1 MSDLTKEAID
11 RISQLAGQNRAP
23 QIMTVDHGESGETL
37 TFLLYSNEEGGTNY
51 LELTKDLA
59 AFDETPRVIDTVA
72 RMDHLDSLIDYVNR
86 FKNDDS
92 ALFGERIGNNETLKI
107 SAVIDYHDSINE
119 FALIDPETGNTTLTT
134 PSEKPKPRHCR
145 HRVTHTFPLSDEIRA
160 WGKIAAK
167 PLELLEFALFLEDNI
182 LDVLPLPGFLI
193 SEAEKPVTD
202 SDKRLAELI
211 HKLDGNPC
219 GPQKLMEL
227 SKGLQINE
235 DTKAKVII
243 DRNTGEQA
251 IGFETEH
258 EDAEGNKLSVPNMFL
273 IAIPIFEGGEPYRIP
288 VRLRYRKKG
297 GSLAWLIEPY
307 QLDRYIKHAFSEACQ
322 IAAQQTALPL
332 FFGRPDNK

>member
-1 MSDLTKEAID
+1 
-11 RISQLAGQNRAP
+11 
-23 QIMTVDHGESGETL
+23 
-37 TFLLYSNEEGGTNY
+37 
-51 LELTKDLA
+51 
-59 AFDETPRVIDTVA
+59 
-72 RMDHLDSLIDYVNR
+72 MDHLDSLIDYVNR
-86 FKNDDS
+86 FKNEES
-92 ALFGERIGNNETLKI
+92 ALFGERTDNNEILKI
-107 SAVIDYHDSINE
+107 SAVIDYHDRVNLLDEPDVVRAADSVY
-119 FALIDPETGNTTLTT
+119 PQ
-134 PSEKPKPRHCR
+134 HCQ
-145 HRVTHTFPLSDEIRA
+145 HRVTHRFPLSDEIKA
-160 WGKIAAK
+160 WSVIAAN

-182 LDVLPLPGFLI
+182 LDVLPLPGFL
-193 SEAEKPVTD
+193 ANKDEKPETE
-202 SDKRLAELI
+202 SDKRLAELM

-307 QLDRYIKHAFSEACQ
+307 QLDRYVKHAFAEACEV
-322 IAAQQTALPL
+322 AAQQTALPL
-332 FFGRPDNK
+332 FFGRPESK